1 MMRDVMMRDPIAFV
15 TPAEAGVQS
24 ESQLFWRGLRPYSV

>member
-1 MMRDVMMRDPIAFV
+1 MVRRDRVKRDLVRRDLIVFV

-24 ESQLFWRGLRPYSV
+24 ES

>member
-1 MMRDVMMRDPIAFV
+1 MERDVMRRDMVKRDVVGRDLIVFV

-24 ESQLFWRGLRPYSV
+24 ES